1 MARGRR
7 WTDEE
12 NEIVAR
18 MYAEGASIE
27 EIVGSLSPDRSSLS
41 VKQQVTRLG
50 LRRGIVAT
58 VKKSI
63 VASIEGSEIM
73 SREEALKALSAVAK
87 RLMEGGEID
96 VVGLA
101 HLRTINAVIRNYFAV
116 FDSYEK
122 YAELEARIMR
132 LEELAK
138 AAKTDTQGETR

>member
-1 MARGRR
+1 VARGRR

-138 AAKTDTQGETR
+138 ATKTDTQGETR

>member
-1 MARGRR
+1 VARGRR